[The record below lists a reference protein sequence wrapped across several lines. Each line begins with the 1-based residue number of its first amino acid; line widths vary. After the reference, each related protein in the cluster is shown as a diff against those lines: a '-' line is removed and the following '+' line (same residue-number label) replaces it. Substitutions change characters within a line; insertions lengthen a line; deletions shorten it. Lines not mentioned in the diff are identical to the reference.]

1 MADATR
7 FRDTP
12 DGGDI
17 PRLVTLPMRA
27 NTLVIGGTIACVDA
41 DGRAAGPADV
51 AGPVAARNAVG
62 VFRADFDNRATAP
75 EGGGAGAINAEIK
88 CGVFGFGAEA
98 GGEPVP
104 GDVCY
109 IVDNQTVST
118 LDNLARRGLAG
129 YCTAVETL
137 NGVAVYYVFIS
148 PAVTGQIII
157 AANEASQLD
166 SAQAAITALEG
177 EVDDLQTDEA
187 MGRID
192 VPLASF
198 AVVSTGLPLA
208 TAFNDGNAD
217 GLQWSE
223 GLLYRFNPA
232 STAAIGASVPL
243 PAELDGTKDVT
254 IRILAS
260 RVGADDA
267 ATACFTVAAYFAVDG
282 AAPNAGD
289 DCGGDTGLV
298 AAATTVVD
306 TVTCTIAAA
315 DVPDAGPALLSFS
328 IVPKAGSLPDD
339 DLLIHAVTVEFAKK
353 LTAS

>member
-1 MADATR
+1 
-7 FRDTP
+7 
-12 DGGDI
+12 
-17 PRLVTLPMRA
+17 MRA

-41 DGRAAGPADV
+41 DGRAAGPADANV
-51 AGPVAARNAVG
+51 VEQVAARNAVG
-62 VFRADFDNRATAP
+62 VFRADFDNRTTAP

-88 CGVFGFGAEA
+88 CGVFGFGAEENH
-98 GGEPVP
+98 EPAP

-118 LDNLARRGLAG
+118 DDGTGTRGLAG

-137 NGVAVYYVFIS
+137 NGIAVYYVFIS

-157 AANEASQLD
+157 AANEAAQLD
-166 SAQAAITALEG
+166 AAQAAITALEG
-177 EVDDLQTDEA
+177 EVDNLRIDEA

-192 VPLASF
+192 VPLTSF

-208 TAFNDGNAD
+208 TAFNDGVAD

-298 AAATTVVD
+298 AAETTLLD

-315 DVPDAGPALLSFS
+315 DVPNAGPALLSFS
-328 IVPKAGSLPDD
+328 IVPKAGSLPAD
-339 DLLIHAVTVEFAKK
+339 DLLIHAVTVEFAKA

>member
-1 MADATR
+1 
-7 FRDTP
+7 
-12 DGGDI
+12 
-17 PRLVTLPMRA
+17 MRA
-27 NTLVIGGTIACVDA
+27 NTLVIGGTIACVDE
-41 DGRAAGPADV
+41 DGRAAGPADA
-51 AGPVAARNAVG
+51 AGPVAARNACG
-62 VFRADFDNRATAP
+62 VFRADFDNRTTAP

-88 CGVFGFGAEA
+88 CGVFGFGAETGA
-98 GGEPVP
+98 EPAP

-118 LDNLARRGLAG
+118 DDDTGARGLAG

-166 SAQAAITALEG
+166 AAQAAITAVEG
-177 EVDDLQTDEA
+177 EVDDLRTDEA

-198 AVVSTGLPLA
+198 VDLATGGLPLA
-208 TAFNDGNAD
+208 TAFNDGVAD
-217 GLQWSE
+217 GLQWFK
-223 GLLYRFNPA
+223 GLIYRFNPA
-232 STAAIGASVPL
+232 SVAAIGASVPL

-267 ATACFTVAAYFAVDG
+267 DTARFTVEAFFAVDG
-282 AAPNAGD
+282 EAPNADD

-298 AAATTVVD
+298 AAETTLLD

-315 DVPDAGPALLSFS
+315 DVPNAGPALLSFS
-328 IVPKAGSLPDD
+328 IVPKAGSLPAD
-339 DLLIHAVTVEFAKK
+339 DLLIHAVTVEFAKA

>member
-1 MADATR
+1 
-7 FRDTP
+7 
-12 DGGDI
+12 
-17 PRLVTLPMRA
+17 MRA
-27 NTLVIGGTIACVDA
+27 NTLVIGGTIACVDE
-41 DGRAAGPADV
+41 DGRAAGPA
-51 AGPVAARNAVG
+51 GPAPMVAARNACG
-62 VFRADFDNRATAP
+62 VFRADFDNRTTAP

-98 GGEPVP
+98 DHEPAP
-104 GDVCY
+104 GDVCF

-118 LDNLARRGLAG
+118 DDGLGTRGLAG

-137 NGVAVYYVFIS
+137 NGIAVYYVFMS
-148 PAVTGQIII
+148 PAVAGQIII
-157 AANEASQLD
+157 AAGEAAQLD
-166 SAQAAITALEG
+166 AAQAAITALEG
-177 EVDDLQTDEA
+177 DVGDLQTDEA

-198 AVVSTGLPLA
+198 VVVSTGLPLA
-208 TAFNDGNAD
+208 TAFNDGVAD

-223 GLLYRFNPA
+223 GLLYRFNPN
-232 STAAIGASVPL
+232 STTAIGASVPL

-267 ATACFTVAAYFAVDG
+267 DSARFTVEAFFAVDG
-282 AAPNAGD
+282 AAPNAD
-289 DCGGDTGLV
+289 VDCGGDTGLV
-298 AAATTVVD
+298 AAATTLLD

-328 IVPKAGSLPDD
+328 IVPKAASLSAD
-339 DLLIHAVTVEFAKK
+339 DLLIHAVTVEFAKA